1 MPVERERS
9 KQLRAAAT
17 EPQHPA
23 DELDEAIAGEVETI
37 AETIAERQPTAHG
50 IVSFRPGSRAQQS
63 NVESVVASDKGANS
77 KKKSKKPRSGPKK

>member
-37 AETIAERQPTAHG
+37 AERQPTAHE

-63 NVESVVASDKGANS
+63 NVESVAASDKGANS

>member
-23 DELDEAIAGEVETI
+23 DALDEAIAGEV
-37 AETIAERQPTAHG
+37 ETIAERQPTAHG
-50 IVSFRPGSRAQQS
+50 IVSFRPGSRTQQS
-63 NVESVVASDKGANS
+63 NGESVVASDKGANS
-77 KKKSKKPRSGPKK
+77 KKKSKKPRNGPKK